1 MNESELFLELEEPLR
16 QLSGGISALE
26 LMVYGLSKVSDP
38 YTEGFQAVWRC
49 LRKAE
54 LELKTA
60 LGQPIPPSRPHTA

>member
-1 MNESELFLELEEPLR
+1 METEELFLKLEEPLR

-49 LRKAE
+49 LREAE
-54 LELKTA
+54 LELKTV
-60 LGQPIPPSRPHTA
+60 LGRPFLPNRPHTA